1 MAYAERIRHPG
12 LHRQRGEPVETRV
25 VEPAVRDNYGLD
37 VLTRVIWFVA
47 GVILALLAF
56 RFVLALGAANP
67 ANGFANFIYTT
78 SHPLVTPFFNLFNY
92 GYINGLSRF
101 EGYTLVA
108 MAVYA
113 VIAWGLA
120 ALVNIGRRY

>member
-12 LHRQRGEPVETRV
+12 LHRQRDVAEETRV
-25 VEPAVRDNYGLD
+25 VEPVARDNYALD
-37 VLTRVIWFVA
+37 VLTRAVWFVA
-47 GVILALLAF
+47 GVILVMLAF

-78 SHPLVTPFFNLFNY
+78 SHPFVSPFFNLFNY

-101 EGYTLVA
+101 EAYTLVA
-108 MAVYA
+108 MAV
-113 VIAWGLA
+113 
-120 ALVNIGRRY
+120 